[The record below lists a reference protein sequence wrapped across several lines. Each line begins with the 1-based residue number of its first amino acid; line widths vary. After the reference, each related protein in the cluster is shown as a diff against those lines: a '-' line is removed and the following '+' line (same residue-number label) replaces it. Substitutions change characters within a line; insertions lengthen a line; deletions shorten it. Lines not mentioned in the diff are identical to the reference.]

1 MSTASMGTEKIL
13 GFNVIGYASGN
24 LGMGVCARQFI
35 RLLIK
40 NGYAVTILDLDP
52 GLDRE
57 GHDKEFQKYTVTSAQ
72 ELPHAINLILL
83 NIAELPDFF
92 LQPPEGLF
100 RVGRLNVGLIWW
112 ELTVLPRHWIEAL
125 QLFDVLIAGSDFVR
139 HVFESN
145 LSYTPTIPA
154 IHPIFLPD
162 GVRPNRP
169 RFGLPKDVVLFLTS
183 FETYSD
189 PARKNPFAAIR
200 AFQRAFR
207 DSTNARLVLKLNNT
221 DSFRRIGASAAGIIN
236 ELELICEE
244 DKRIQIIS
252 ESLTYSEVLS
262 LYASCDVFVS
272 LHRAE
277 GLGLG
282 PLEAMSLGKAVIATA
297 WSGNLTY
304 MTHRNSCLVGYQL
317 VPVSGNAHI
326 YTSKFLGAKAS
337 WAEPS
342 IEEAAAWMSKLAVD
356 PTLRLQIGQI
366 AEKDA
371 RELHS
376 QALKGEFVEELNAIL
391 EQHTFLSTGNTAKYS
406 RLQGLRDAMY
416 MHRLHSQS
424 RWKRTLAQLK
434 GLLDRHVL
442 WRFS

>member
-1 MSTASMGTEKIL
+1 MQQNSSPL

-24 LGMGVCARQFI
+24 LGMGVTARQFI
-35 RLLIK
+35 QLLIK
-40 NGYAVTILDLDP
+40 KGCAVAILDLDP
-52 GLDRE
+52 GLNRM
-57 GHDKEFQKYTVTSAQ
+57 GHDKEFQKYSVTSAQ

-83 NIAELPDFF
+83 NISELPDFF
-92 LQPPEGLF
+92 LHPPTGLF
-100 RVGRLNVGLIWW
+100 RVDRLNVGLIWW

-145 LSYTPTIPA
+145 LSDTPTIPA
-154 IHPIFLPD
+154 IHPVFLPE
-162 GVRPNRP
+162 GVQPDP
-169 RFGLPKDVVLFLTS
+169 IRFGLPGDALLFLTS
-183 FETYSD
+183 FDTHSD
-189 PARKNPFAAIR
+189 PARKNPFSAIR
-200 AFQRAFR
+200 AFQRAFH
-207 DSTNARLVLKLNNT
+207 DSTNTRLIIKLNNT
-221 DSFRRIGASAAGIIN
+221 YSFRQTSAAGILK

-244 DKRIQIIS
+244 DNRIQIIS
-252 ESLTYSEVLS
+252 ESLSYLEILR

-317 VPVSGNAHI
+317 VPISGNALV
-326 YTSKFLGAKAS
+326 YTSKFLGAEAS

-356 PTLRLQIGQI
+356 PTLRLRIGQT

-371 RELHS
+371 RQLHS
-376 QALKGEFVEELNAIL
+376 QALKGEFVEELTAML
-391 EQHTFLSTGNTAKYS
+391 EQHTFLPQGKTTKYS
-406 RLQGLRDAMY
+406 KLHGLREAMY
-416 MHRLHSQS
+416 MHRLRSQPWWTRS
-424 RWKRTLAQLK
+424 LMQLK
-434 GLLDRHVL
+434 KFLGQHVL